1 MTSETFCGGRGLV
14 RLGQTDRWT
23 DPLRPF
29 LAFALLVGLAACGSK
44 EPTATTASIPAG
56 ASPQMIELV
65 DRYADK
71 HDIPRA
77 LMHRV
82 VQRES
87 TYNPNARNASYYGLM
102 QIMPETARTMGYR
115 GAPAGL
121 LDAET
126 NLEYAGRYL
135 RGAWLVANGNHDR
148 AVHWYASGYYYEARN
163 RCMLV
168 ETGLRAREV
177 ASHCR

>member
-1 MTSETFCGGRGLV
+1 ML
-14 RLGQTDRWT
+14 
-23 DPLRPF
+23 
-29 LAFALLVGLAACGSK
+29 GLAACGGK
-44 EPTATTASIPAG
+44 DPAPAAAG
-56 ASPQMIELV
+56 ASPQMVQLV
-65 DRYADK
+65 DRYAAK
-71 HDIPRA
+71 HGIPAA

-87 TYNPNARNASYYGLM
+87 GYNPAARNGPYYGMM
-102 QIMPETARTMGYR
+102 QIAPETARTVGYT
-115 GAPAGL
+115 GPAAGL

-135 RGAWLVANGNHDR
+135 RGAYLVANGNHDR
-148 AVHWYASGYYYEARN
+148 AVRWYSSGYYYEARN

-177 ASHCR
+177 APHCR

>member
-1 MTSETFCGGRGLV
+1 ML
-14 RLGQTDRWT
+14 
-23 DPLRPF
+23 
-29 LAFALLVGLAACGSK
+29 GLAACGGK
-44 EPTATTASIPAG
+44 DPAPTTIPAG
-56 ASPQMIELV
+56 ASPQMVQLV
-65 DRYADK
+65 DQYAAK
-71 HDIPRA
+71 HGIPPA

-87 TYNPNARNASYYGLM
+87 SYNPAARNGPYYGLM
-102 QIMPETARTMGYR
+102 QIAPETARTMGYT

-121 LDAET
+121 LDPHT

-135 RGAWLVANGNHDR
+135 RGAYLVSNGNHDR
-148 AVHWYASGYYYEARN
+148 AVRWYASGYYYEARN

-177 ASHCR
+177 AAHCR